1 MDIVFNILLSAVSL
15 VIALIAVFQTQKQI
29 RLSNR
34 QHLFDRRLEKYMVI
48 KDLLSLFSKNREHI
62 VDKKDLAQC
71 LDLQFS
77 WLTNV
82 TYLSDM
88 IFAIKEP
95 LQSDK
100 QNIFLSKCEM
110 LEKYSIEINILWN
123 DETVK
128 IFSLFIKTYKEML
141 FKMYQQQ
148 VCIDSLR
155 KFNEEQN
162 GVIELKIDLDTFNER
177 AMKNANNICLFAKI
191 KELDSIYKKI
201 IDEKLEQELIE
212 TLKL

>member
-1 MDIVFNILLSAVSL
+1 MDNILNVLLSAVSL
-15 VIALIAVFQTQKQI
+15 IIALIAIFQTQKQI
-29 RLSNR
+29 KLSNK

-48 KDLLSLFSKNREHI
+48 KDLLSLFSKNREHV

-88 IFAIKEP
+88 TFAINDTLNSE
-95 LQSDK
+95 K
-100 QNIFLSKCEM
+100 QNILLSKCEM
-110 LEKYSIEINILWN
+110 LEKNSVEISVLWN
-123 DETVK
+123 DEIGKV
-128 IFSLFIKTYKEML
+128 FSSFIKTYKEML

-148 VCIDSLR
+148 ICIDSIR

-162 GVIELKIDLDTFNER
+162 GIIELMIDLDTFKER
-177 AMKNANNICLFAKI
+177 TIKNANNICLFEKI
-191 KELDSIYKKI
+191 KELDSIYDKI

-212 TLKL
+212 SLEL